1 MITHKK
7 IAMRKMRYLLSLAI
21 LGALIS
27 SCSPKLTP
35 FTKNLYEE
43 NDWSEAELKR
53 IQFYVSKDIVLRR
66 QASKGSSKIERG
78 EIKIVDG
85 KRVEEIV
92 IRKGTPGVFLF
103 QPREDRFAISFES
116 SEYDDPYLIF
126 GPSRKARGRYVL
138 RAKEW
143 TDSRRGGKISY
154 DGKSY
159 YTPSESAYAVLM
171 VDLKRIRDTKV
182 KSRTAGGRTVRR

>member
-1 MITHKK
+1 MKK
-7 IAMRKMRYLLSLAI
+7 SIFLLPLAI
-21 LGALIS
+21 LTLLLN

-35 FTKNLYEE
+35 FTENLYQE
-43 NDWSEAELKR
+43 NGWSEKELKR

-66 QASKGSSKIERG
+66 QASKGTSKIERG

-92 IRKGTPGVFLF
+92 IREGTPGVFVF
-103 QPREDRFAISFES
+103 APKSNRFAVSFES
-116 SEYDDPYLIF
+116 TDGDDPYLVF
-126 GPSRKARGRYVL
+126 GPSRKARGKYVL

-143 TDSRRGGKISY
+143 ENREGRISY
-154 DGKSY
+154 DGKTY

-182 KSRTAGGRTVRR
+182 RSRTAGGRKID

>member
-1 MITHKK
+1 MKK
-7 IAMRKMRYLLSLAI
+7 ITFILPIVLLGI
-21 LGALIS
+21 LLS

-35 FTKNLYEE
+35 FTENLYEE
-43 NDWSEAELKR
+43 NGWSERELKK

-66 QASKGSSKIERG
+66 QASKGTSKIERG

-103 QPREDRFAISFES
+103 QPREERFAISFES
-116 SEYDDPYLIF
+116 TESEDPYLIF
-126 GPSRKARGRYVL
+126 GPSKKARGRYVL
-138 RAKEW
+138 RAKDW
-143 TDSRRGGKISY
+143 DNGRRGGKITY
-154 DGKSY
+154 DGKTF
-159 YTPSESAYAVLM
+159 YTPTESAYAVLM

-182 KSRTAGGRTVRR
+182 KSRTAGGRKID